1 MVTRQC
7 WIFLEENTS
16 VFIRKELVTQSCL
29 TLSDPMDYS
38 LPGCSIHGIF
48 QASYWIVLPFPS
60 PGELLNRGMDQ
71 TPVSCIADG
80 FLTVWAT
87 REAYYRSIHCFIE
100 AFWDLPIGLCVN
112 LSKNLWLAYGRIRKK
127 NSDFIVFGPGN
138 FPGWLAI
145 YRPSS
150 ISIWLVLKHHTFPL
164 FSTQIFFS
172 PFLFLHTQP
181 QMTQSERLWL
191 FSPHTSFHRAPWFSG
206 VGKVVATRILVWVS
220 DLCPALCL

>member
-7 WIFLEENTS
+7 WIFLEEKTP
-16 VFIRKELVTQSCL
+16 VFIIKVLVTKSCL
-29 TLSDPMDYS
+29 TLCDPLDYS
-38 LPGCSIHGIF
+38 LPGSSVHGIL
-48 QASYWIVLPFPS
+48 QARYWIGLPFPS
-60 PGELLNRGMDQ
+60 PGELLNPGMDQ
-71 TPVSCIADG
+71 TPISCIADG

-87 REAYYRSIHCFIE
+87 REAHYRSIHCFIE

-112 LSKNLWLAYGRIRKK
+112 LSKNLWLSYGRIRKK
-127 NSDFIVFGPGN
+127 NSDFIIFGPGN

-164 FSTQIFFS
+164 LSTQIFFS

-191 FSPHTSFHRAPWFSG
+191 FSPHTSFHRVPWFSG
-206 VGKVVATRILVWVS
+206 VGKGVATKILVWVS